1 MALRFS
7 DTEIFPKPVTLRR
20 LTSLAKELG
29 LPLSLISLS
38 KISNELFQAVSR
50 GAPNDVNDPERAML
64 LSVHPRFATAILV
77 GSKTVE
83 VRRQRVAAPP
93 GTPVLLYTTAP
104 TMALVGMARIASVHG
119 ASPKEV
125 WSAHRAQT
133 GITRRDYDAYMS
145 GATQAS
151 GLTLEDPVSFG
162 EPVTLG
168 ALRSAG
174 AFHPPQSY
182 RYMKGDELRQVAVA
196 GPAVGRALREA
207 LGDLV
212 PA

>member
-1 MALRFS
+1 
-7 DTEIFPKPVTLRR
+7 
-20 LTSLAKELG
+20 
-29 LPLSLISLS
+29 
-38 KISNELFQAVSR
+38 
-50 GAPNDVNDPERAML
+50 ML
-64 LSVHPRFATAILV
+64 LSVHPRFATAILA

-93 GTPVLLYTTAP
+93 GTPVLLYATAP
-104 TMALVGMARIASVHG
+104 TMALVGMARIASVHV

-125 WSAHRAQT
+125 WSAHRGQT
-133 GITRRDYDAYMS
+133 GITRREYDAYMS

-151 GLTLEDPVSFG
+151 GLTLEDPVSFD
-162 EPVTLG
+162 EPVTLS

-182 RYMKGDELRQVAVA
+182 RYMKGEELRQVAVA
-196 GPAVGRALREA
+196 GPAVGTALREA

>member
-1 MALRFS
+1 
-7 DTEIFPKPVTLRR
+7 
-20 LTSLAKELG
+20 
-29 LPLSLISLS
+29 
-38 KISNELFQAVSR
+38 
-50 GAPNDVNDPERAML
+50 ML
-64 LSVHPRFATAILV
+64 LSVHPRFATAILA

-93 GTPVLLYTTAP
+93 GIPVLLYATAP
-104 TMALVGMARIASVHG
+104 TMAVVGMARIASVHV

-125 WSAHRAQT
+125 WSAHSAQT
-133 GITRRDYDAYMS
+133 GITRREYDAYMS

-151 GLTLEDPVSFG
+151 GLTLEDPVSLD
-162 EPVTLG
+162 EPVTLS

-182 RYMKGDELRQVAVA
+182 RYMKGEELRQVAVA
-196 GPAVGRALREA
+196 GPVVGTALREA

-212 PA
+212 SA

>member
-1 MALRFS
+1 M
-7 DTEIFPKPVTLRR
+7 
-20 LTSLAKELG
+20 
-29 LPLSLISLS
+29 
-38 KISNELFQAVSR
+38 
-50 GAPNDVNDPERAML
+50 NDPERAML
-64 LSVHPRFATAILV
+64 LSVHPRFASAILD

-93 GTPVLLYTTAP
+93 GTPVLLYATAP
-104 TMALVGMARIASVHG
+104 TMALVGMARIAGVHV

-133 GITRRDYDAYMS
+133 GITRREYDAYMS
-145 GATQAS
+145 GATQAC
-151 GLTLEDPVSFG
+151 GLTLEAPFSFD

-168 ALRSAG
+168 ALRAAG
-174 AFHPPQSY
+174 TFHPPQSY
-182 RYMKGDELRQVAVA
+182 RYMKSDDLRQVAAA
-196 GPAVGRALREA
+196 GSATGTAIREA